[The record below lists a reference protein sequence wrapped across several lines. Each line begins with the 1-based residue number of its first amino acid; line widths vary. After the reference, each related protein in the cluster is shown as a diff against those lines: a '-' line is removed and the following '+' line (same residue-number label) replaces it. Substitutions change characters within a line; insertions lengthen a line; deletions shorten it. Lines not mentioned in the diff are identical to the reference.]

1 MMEFSP
7 TPGAGKYGHNEHTD
21 IGTLTL
27 LFNNQWGL
35 QVNCGDSYKYVRPS
49 ERHAIVNVGDC
60 LRFMSGNKLKSV
72 LHRVA
77 PPALTY
83 PRSSF
88 GYFLRPDDIAV
99 IDRPDGTQ
107 ISAQGWTEKK
117 YVIHQSSLATAD
129 EKDMLTSWMEIPTKR
144 LHVLQFEGSNFYLS
158 GLCTVCY
165 SSTNHLE

>member
-1 MMEFSP
+1 MMEFNP
-7 TPGAGKYGHNEHTD
+7 APGAGRYGHNEHTD

-35 QVNCGDSYKYVRPS
+35 QVNCGGTYKYVRPS

-60 LRFMSGNKLKSV
+60 LRFISGNKLKSV

-77 PPALTY
+77 PPALTH

-88 GYFLRPDDIAV
+88 GYFLRPNDAAI
-99 IDRPDGTQ
+99 IDTPDGTQ

-117 YVIHQSSLATAD
+117 YVIHQSSLETEA
-129 EKDMLTSWMEIPTKR
+129 EKDMLTGWMETPKGR
-144 LHVLQFEGSNFYLS
+144 PA
-158 GLCTVCY
+158 TVAA
-165 SSTNHLE
+165 

>member
-1 MMEFSP
+1 
-7 TPGAGKYGHNEHTD
+7 
-21 IGTLTL
+21 
-27 LFNNQWGL
+27 
-35 QVNCGDSYKYVRPS
+35 VNCGDSYKYVRPS

-72 LHRVA
+72 LHRVG

-88 GYFLRPDDIAV
+88 GYFLRPDDTAV